1 MGERQTTYIHGILHS
16 KWLGLMLLGLGILQM
31 AGAVLYVWLF
41 PHLTTKNPFQD
52 LVIIVYAMIAL
63 AILVV
68 LSLLA
73 SLRLLFRHKNEEE
86 LGIAVFGILID
97 LLAIAYFLK
106 EQLS

>member
-1 MGERQTTYIHGILHS
+1 MSEKQTTYIRRILQN
-16 KWLGLMLLGLGILQM
+16 KWLGLWLLGLGILQM
-31 AGAVLYVWLF
+31 AGALGYIWLF
-41 PHLTTKNPFQD
+41 PNLVNQFPFQD
-52 LVIIVYAMIAL
+52 LIIVVYAIIAL